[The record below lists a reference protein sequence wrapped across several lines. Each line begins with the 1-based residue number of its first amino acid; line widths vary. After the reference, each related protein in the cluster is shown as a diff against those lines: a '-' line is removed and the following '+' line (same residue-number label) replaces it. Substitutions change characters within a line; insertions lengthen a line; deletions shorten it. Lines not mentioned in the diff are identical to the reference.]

1 MGLIADAR
9 DIDMSADAE
18 EQKHAE
24 AIVEKQK
31 RKAKSDDL
39 DDPKEERSDMLD
51 SGWAKL
57 KIEAAAAEKQAWD
70 EEYVKRLKQ
79 NAQA

>member
-39 DDPKEERSDMLD
+39 DDPKEERSDMLKRQK
-51 SGWAKL
+51 KL
-57 KIEAAAAEKQAWD
+57 DAQAAAEKQAWD

-79 NAQA
+79 NAQV

>member
-39 DDPKEERSDMLD
+39 DDPKEERSDMLKRQK
-51 SGWAKL
+51 KL
-57 KIEAAAAEKQAWD
+57 DAQAAAEKQAWD